1 MPLDRAVVMT
11 SICFPGEAMRRFAA
25 LPDWQLVVVAD
36 RKTPADRQQAGAR
49 FLSVAQQRRL
59 PFRSVDTRPG
69 NHYARKMTGDLEADA
84 MMAVIRAAVRPGA
97 TISDN
102 LHRVYAALVKQEM
115 AGPQEMTLVDAWLED
130 VAELS

>member
-1 MPLDRAVVMT
+1 
-11 SICFPGEAMRRFAA
+11 MRRFAA

-49 FLSVAQQRRL
+49 FLSVAQQRYL
-59 PFRSVDTRPG
+59 PFRIVDTRPG

-84 MMAVIRAAVRPGA
+84 MMAVIRAVVRLGA
-97 TISDN
+97 TVSDN
-102 LHRVYAALVKQEM
+102 LHRVYAALVKQKLVR
-115 AGPQEMTLVDAWLED
+115 AQETALVDVWLED